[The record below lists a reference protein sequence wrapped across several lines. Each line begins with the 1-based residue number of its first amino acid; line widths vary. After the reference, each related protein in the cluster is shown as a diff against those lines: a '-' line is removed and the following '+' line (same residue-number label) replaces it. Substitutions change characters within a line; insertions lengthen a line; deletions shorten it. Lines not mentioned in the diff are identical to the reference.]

1 MPLKVNAA
9 EYAEKWGRNLKA
21 ATTDIRRGVDRV
33 SEAPGIAAAR
43 KADKMLAGITEAI
56 NNGTWQ
62 NAVAAVSLEDW
73 KRATIEKGINRIPLG
88 VDGAMTKQVQMAER
102 LLSAVESVK
111 NRVDT
116 MPDTT
121 LEDRINK
128 SVAFQRGMS
137 EMKIK

>member
-1 MPLKVNAA
+1 MPLKVNAS

-21 ATTDIRRGVDRV
+21 ATTDIRRGVERV
-33 SEAPGIAAAR
+33 SEAPGIQAAR
-43 KADKMLAGITEAI
+43 KADKMLAGITAAI
-56 NNGTWQ
+56 QDGTWQ

-73 KRATIEKGINRIPLG
+73 KRATIDKGINRIPLG
-88 VDGAMTKQVQMAER
+88 VDGAMQKQTQMAEK
-102 LLSAVESVK
+102 LLAAVETVK
-111 NRVDT
+111 NRVDQ